1 MYQKQV
7 KAYKSILNTIF
18 ASFFDTPSSTS
29 PNPKIITFK
38 RIDFYRKM
46 RMFFYKNTGAK
57 NVFHEHKTIIL

>member
-38 RIDFYRKM
+38 RIDFYRKIH
-46 RMFFYKNTGAK
+46 MFFYKNICYLLIKHRHLTP
-57 NVFHEHKTIIL
+57 I